1 MEPIRAPATALDG
14 APDPLLAT
22 LIRPSAMQRTNS
34 LPSDPVAPA
43 AARRPLFFVKTSDS
57 PSSAGQSERGRHVHS
72 RKVTRDIAALDFL
85 QSIPMRSEGGG
96 EPQEQAPPTT
106 PGSNQQPPFPGSD
119 VASTANDGGAS
130 ATEPLAGRRLP
141 GMAAT
146 MVRVPS
152 LFRLRITTKYPAAS
166 AVVRRWEGVTA
177 QQGLLDARLFF
188 SRGCGYPLATATI
201 INVRVGPWSWA
212 VLEAA
217 TNPSARQPPSHY
229 DWRGTSYFRLL
240 HATWSACDAD
250 RDREDAHPE
259 RVPYSANFLD
269 DPEFRQGRHRHV
281 VRGDKSLGPIVSS
294 ILLFVKPHEL
304 KDELNQK
311 FQEKHAWWLQDPSL
325 SLSKLRHLK
334 REALLCSQRLDL
346 EVATV
351 ALACVLFEKLV
362 LQHYVTK
369 ANRKLYMA
377 VCFLL
382 AVKFNEPCASDAR
395 KRVIRQL
402 LEDID
407 RVHALPSRDVLTA
420 EFTVYAQLSFNLHV
434 PIAEV
439 HPHFVRLLK
448 LIESNPRKYLDDD
461 VFTSYSTLLAAE
473 EQAESRSLLLAD
485 PMDAFDETT
494 DGETRVSDEEDEGE
508 RDGGED
514 EEPRGRKRKNSG
526 EGGGAGAADPSLFPW
541 GSVSFAHWWRRRRS
555 SPRGPRE
562 ANSPPPPPSTPL
574 SV

>member
-1 MEPIRAPATALDG
+1 MGTR
-14 APDPLLAT
+14 
-22 LIRPSAMQRTNS
+22 
-34 LPSDPVAPA
+34 
-43 AARRPLFFVKTSDS
+43 RRPGD
-57 PSSAGQSERGRHVHS
+57 E
-72 RKVTRDIAALDFL
+72 
-85 QSIPMRSEGGG
+85 
-96 EPQEQAPPTT
+96 
-106 PGSNQQPPFPGSD
+106 
-119 VASTANDGGAS
+119 
-130 ATEPLAGRRLP
+130 
-141 GMAAT
+141 
-146 MVRVPS
+146 
-152 LFRLRITTKYPAAS
+152 
-166 AVVRRWEGVTA
+166 
-177 QQGLLDARLFF
+177 
-188 SRGCGYPLATATI
+188 
-201 INVRVGPWSWA
+201 
-212 VLEAA
+212 
-217 TNPSARQPPSHY
+217 
-229 DWRGTSYFRLL
+229 
-240 HATWSACDAD
+240 D

-259 RVPYSANFLD
+259 RVPYSANFMD

-334 REALLCSQRLDL
+334 RETLMCSQRLDL

-369 ANRKLYMA
+369 VNRKLYMA

-382 AVKFNEPCASDAR
+382 AVKFNEPYASDAR
-395 KRVIRQL
+395 KRVIHQL

-461 VFTSYSTLLAAE
+461 VFTSYSALLAVE
-473 EQAESRSLLLAD
+473 EQAENRGLLLSD
-485 PMDAFDETT
+485 PLGGFDETT
-494 DGETRVSDEEDEGE
+494 DGEVRLSDEEDDAGDDSGNNNET
-508 RDGGED
+508 
-514 EEPRGRKRKNSG
+514 RGRKQKGSGDGGKNTTV
-526 EGGGAGAADPSLFPW
+526 ATNDPSMFPW
-541 GSVSFAHWWRRRRS
+541 HSVSLTQWWRKRRS
-555 SPRGPRE
+555 SPRGQDE
-562 ANSPPPPPSTPL
+562 SPPSTPL
-574 SV
+574 TM

>member
-1 MEPIRAPATALDG
+1 MLAGDDAARPSRP
-14 APDPLLAT
+14 PLLV
-22 LIRPSAMQRTNS
+22 P
-34 LPSDPVAPA
+34 
-43 AARRPLFFVKTSDS
+43 S
-57 PSSAGQSERGRHVHS
+57 PSSAAPSERSRHS
-72 RKVTRDIAALDFL
+72 RRVTRDIAALDFL
-85 QSIPMRSEGGG
+85 QSIPMRSEADADA
-96 EPQEQAPPTT
+96 ESEA
-106 PGSNQQPPFPGSD
+106 N
-119 VASTANDGGAS
+119 AANSTADAASSAAPAASNGAPSTTAAVAAASS
-130 ATEPLAGRRLP
+130 AADPEPLAGRRLP

-146 MVRVPS
+146 VVHVPP
-152 LFRLRITTKYPAAS
+152 LFRYRFTTKFPAAS

-188 SRGCGYPLATATI
+188 SRGCGYPLATSTI
-201 INVRVGPWSWA
+201 INYNGNETTARRRRFASLSGLA
-212 VLEAA
+212 LER
-217 TNPSARQPPSHY
+217 PSPSHY

-240 HATWSACDAD
+240 HATWSACDPD

-281 VRGDKSLGPIVSS
+281 VRGDKSLGPIISS

-334 REALLCSQRLDL
+334 REALMCSQRLDL

-369 ANRKLYMA
+369 VNRKLYMA

-382 AVKFNEPCASDAR
+382 AVKFNEPCASDER
-395 KRVIRQL
+395 KRVVRQL

-407 RVHALPSRDVLTA
+407 RAHALPSRDVLTA

-461 VFTSYSTLLAAE
+461 VFTSYSALLAME
-473 EQAESRSLLLAD
+473 EQAENLGMVLSD
-485 PMDAFDETT
+485 PLDGFDEAT
-494 DGETRVSDEEDEGE
+494 DGEARLSDEEDETESGT
-508 RDGGED
+508 DND
-514 EEPRGRKRKNSG
+514 QRGRKRKNSG
-526 EGGGAGAADPSLFPW
+526 GGSKNTADDPSMFPW
-541 GSVSFAHWWRRRRS
+541 HNVSFTQWWRKRRNS
-555 SPRGPRE
+555 RE
-562 ANSPPPPPSTPL
+562 RHESPPTTPL
-574 SV
+574 AI

>member
-1 MEPIRAPATALDG
+1 MVDAADSRPTRP
-14 APDPLLAT
+14 PLLV
-22 LIRPSAMQRTNS
+22 P
-34 LPSDPVAPA
+34 
-43 AARRPLFFVKTSDS
+43 S
-57 PSSAGQSERGRHVHS
+57 PSSAGPSSERSRHA

-85 QSIPMRSEGGG
+85 QSIPMRSEAAAVDADA
-96 EPQEQAPPTT
+96 APSEAETST
-106 PGSNQQPPFPGSD
+106 HDGT
-119 VASTANDGGAS
+119 STANVGPTTGG
-130 ATEPLAGRRLP
+130 TEPEPLAGRRLP

-146 MVRVPS
+146 LIHVPP
-152 LFRLRITTKYPAAS
+152 LFRYRFTTKFPAGS

-177 QQGLLDARLFF
+177 QQGLQDARLFF
-188 SRGCGYPLATATI
+188 SRGCGYPLATFTI
-201 INVRVGPWSWA
+201 LNYNGNETTARRRRFASLSSLA
-212 VLEAA
+212 LER
-217 TNPSARQPPSHY
+217 PSPTHY

-240 HATWSACDAD
+240 HATWSSCDSD
-250 RDREDAHPE
+250 RDQEDAHPE

-334 REALLCSQRLDL
+334 RETLLCSQRLDL

-369 ANRKLYMA
+369 VNRKLYMA

-382 AVKFNEPCASDAR
+382 AVKFNEPCASDER

-448 LIESNPRKYLDDD
+448 LVESNPRKYLDDD
-461 VFTSYSTLLAAE
+461 VFTAYSALLAME
-473 EQAESRSLLLAD
+473 EQAENLGMVLSD
-485 PMDAFDETT
+485 PLDGFDEAT
-494 DGETRVSDEEDEGE
+494 DGEARLSDEED
-508 RDGGED
+508 D
-514 EEPRGRKRKNSG
+514 ESGTDKGRKRKNSG
-526 EGGGAGAADPSLFPW
+526 GGSKGSADDPSMFPW
-541 GSVSFAHWWRRRRS
+541 HNVSFTQWWRKRRNS
-555 SPRGPRE
+555 RE
-562 ANSPPPPPSTPL
+562 RHESPPPTTPL
-574 SV
+574 VI

>member
-1 MEPIRAPATALDG
+1 MLAEDRPSRP
-14 APDPLLAT
+14 PLLV
-22 LIRPSAMQRTNS
+22 LSPSAS
-34 LPSDPVAPA
+34 AGPSD
-43 AARRPLFFVKTSDS
+43 RSR
-57 PSSAGQSERGRHVHS
+57 HS

-85 QSIPMRSEGGG
+85 QNIPMRSETV
-96 EPQEQAPPTT
+96 EPPSPSEPDADTST
-106 PGSNQQPPFPGSD
+106 VD
-119 VASTANDGGAS
+119 VASTTPATGTGAS
-130 ATEPLAGRRLP
+130 DPEPLAGRRLP

-146 MVRVPS
+146 IVHVPP
-152 LFRLRITTKYPAAS
+152 LFRYRFTTKFPAAS

-188 SRGCGYPLATATI
+188 SRGCGYPVATSTILNYNGNETTARRRRFASISGLA
-201 INVRVGPWSWA
+201 
-212 VLEAA
+212 LER
-217 TNPSARQPPSHY
+217 PSPTGY

-240 HATWSACDAD
+240 HATWSACDPD

-259 RVPYSANFLD
+259 HVPYSANFLD
-269 DPEFRQGRHRHV
+269 DPEFRQGRHRQV

-304 KDELNQK
+304 KVELNQK
-311 FQEKHAWWLQDPSL
+311 FQEKHDWWLQDPSL

-334 REALLCSQRLDL
+334 REAIMCSQRLDL

-369 ANRKLYMA
+369 VNRKLYMA

-382 AVKFNEPCASDAR
+382 AAKFNEPCSSDER
-395 KRVIRQL
+395 KRVVRQL

-407 RVHALPSRDVLTA
+407 RAHALPSRDVLTA

-448 LIESNPRKYLDDD
+448 IIESNPRKYLDDD
-461 VFTSYSTLLAAE
+461 VFTSYSALLAME
-473 EQAESRSLLLAD
+473 EQAEQLGMVISD
-485 PMDAFDETT
+485 PLDGFDEAT
-494 DGETRVSDEEDEGE
+494 DGEARLSDDEDDTEHDSGQ
-508 RDGGED
+508 DND
-514 EEPRGRKRKNSG
+514 QRGRKRKNSG
-526 EGGGAGAADPSLFPW
+526 NGVKNNSDDPSMFPW
-541 GSVSFAHWWRRRRS
+541 QITQWWRKRRNS
-555 SPRGPRE
+555 RE
-562 ANSPPPPPSTPL
+562 RQSPPTTPL
-574 SV
+574 TM

>member
-1 MEPIRAPATALDG
+1 MLDVDD
-14 APDPLLAT
+14 ARPSRPPLL
-22 LIRPSAMQRTNS
+22 IPSPSAS
-34 LPSDPVAPA
+34 AAP
-43 AARRPLFFVKTSDS
+43 
-57 PSSAGQSERGRHVHS
+57 SERSRHS

-85 QSIPMRSEGGG
+85 QNIPMRSETVAAAAEPSTPSEVDAETSTVDGASSAAPTAGTGAGGG
-96 EPQEQAPPTT
+96 SEP
-106 PGSNQQPPFPGSD
+106 
-119 VASTANDGGAS
+119 
-130 ATEPLAGRRLP
+130 EPLAGRRLP
-141 GMAAT
+141 GMEAT
-146 MVRVPS
+146 IVHVPP
-152 LFRLRITTKYPAAS
+152 LFRYRFTTKFPAAS

-188 SRGCGYPLATATI
+188 SRGCGYPLATSTI
-201 INVRVGPWSWA
+201 INYNGNETTARRRRFASLSGLA
-212 VLEAA
+212 LER
-217 TNPSARQPPSHY
+217 PSPSHY

-240 HATWSACDAD
+240 HATWSACDPD

-259 RVPYSANFLD
+259 RVPFSANFLD

-334 REALLCSQRLDL
+334 REALMCSQRLNL

-369 ANRKLYMA
+369 VNRKLYMA

-382 AVKFNEPCASDAR
+382 AVKFNEPCASDER

-407 RVHALPSRDVLTA
+407 RAHALPSRDVLTA

-461 VFTSYSTLLAAE
+461 VFAPYSALLAME
-473 EQAESRSLLLAD
+473 EQTENFGMVISD
-485 PMDAFDETT
+485 PLDEFDETT
-494 DGETRVSDEEDEGE
+494 DGEARLSDEEDDAGDKDNEQ
-508 RDGGED
+508 
-514 EEPRGRKRKNSG
+514 RGRKRKNSG
-526 EGGGAGAADPSLFPW
+526 ERGKGASGDPSLFPW
-541 GSVSFAHWWRRRRS
+541 HNVSFTQWWRKRRS
-555 SPRGPRE
+555 PRE
-562 ANSPPPPPSTPL
+562 RLESSPTAI
-574 SV
+574 

>member
-1 MEPIRAPATALDG
+1 MLAADDARPSRP
-14 APDPLLAT
+14 PLLVPS
-22 LIRPSAMQRTNS
+22 PSA
-34 LPSDPVAPA
+34 
-43 AARRPLFFVKTSDS
+43 
-57 PSSAGQSERGRHVHS
+57 SAGPSERSRHS

-85 QSIPMRSEGGG
+85 QNIPMSSETVAV
-96 EPQEQAPPTT
+96 EPPAPSEVDLDPSTVDAASSAAPTT
-106 PGSNQQPPFPGSD
+106 GAATGN
-119 VASTANDGGAS
+119 TGGPEP
-130 ATEPLAGRRLP
+130 EPLAGRRLP

-146 MVRVPS
+146 VVHVPP
-152 LFRLRITTKYPAAS
+152 LFRYRFTTKFPAAS

-188 SRGCGYPLATATI
+188 SRGCGYPLVTSTI
-201 INVRVGPWSWA
+201 INYNGNETAARRRRFASMSGLA
-212 VLEAA
+212 LER
-217 TNPSARQPPSHY
+217 PSPTHY

-240 HATWSACDAD
+240 HATWSACDKD

-334 REALLCSQRLDL
+334 REAVMCSQRLNL
-346 EVATV
+346 EVASV

-369 ANRKLYMA
+369 VNRKLYMA
-377 VCFLL
+377 VCFVL
-382 AVKFNEPCASDAR
+382 AVKFNEPCTSDER
-395 KRVIRQL
+395 KHVIRQL

-434 PIAEV
+434 SIAEI

-461 VFTSYSTLLAAE
+461 VFTSYSALLAME
-473 EQAESRSLLLAD
+473 EQAENLGMVLSD
-485 PMDAFDETT
+485 PLDGFDDAT
-494 DGETRVSDEEDEGE
+494 DGEARLSDEEDDTE
-508 RDGGED
+508 RDSDQESD
-514 EEPRGRKRKNSG
+514 QRGRKRKNSG
-526 EGGGAGAADPSLFPW
+526 GGGKSSSDDPSMFPW
-541 GSVSFAHWWRRRRS
+541 HNVSFTQWWRKRRGSRDRHES
-555 SPRGPRE
+555 S
-562 ANSPPPPPSTPL
+562 L
-574 SV
+574 

>member
-1 MEPIRAPATALDG
+1 MLVNDGQPARL
-14 APDPLLAT
+14 PLVV
-22 LIRPSAMQRTNS
+22 PS
-34 LPSDPVAPA
+34 PPA
-43 AARRPLFFVKTSDS
+43 
-57 PSSAGQSERGRHVHS
+57 SSGPSERSRHS

-85 QSIPMRSEGGG
+85 QNIPMQSESVIPVA
-96 EPQEQAPPTT
+96 EPSPASEIDTDDLIIDGVNRLNAAAN
-106 PGSNQQPPFPGSD
+106 SSD
-119 VASTANDGGAS
+119 V
-130 ATEPLAGRRLP
+130 EPLAGKRLP
-141 GMAAT
+141 GMEAT
-146 MVRVPS
+146 VVHVPS
-152 LFRLRITTKYPAAS
+152 LFRYRFTTKFPAAS

-188 SRGCGYPLATATI
+188 SRGCGYPLATSTI
-201 INVRVGPWSWA
+201 INYNGNETTARRIRFASMSA
-212 VLEAA
+212 LALERPSS
-217 TNPSARQPPSHY
+217 TNY

-334 REALLCSQRLDL
+334 RDAIMCSQRLNL
-346 EVATV
+346 EVATM

-382 AVKFNEPCASDAR
+382 AAKFNEPDER
-395 KRVIRQL
+395 KRVIREL

-420 EFTVYAQLSFNLHV
+420 EFTVYAQLSFDLHV

-461 VFTSYSTLLAAE
+461 VLISYSALLAKE
-473 EQAESRSLLLAD
+473 KQAENFGMVLSD
-485 PMDAFDETT
+485 PLDGFDETT
-494 DGETRVSDEEDEGE
+494 DGEARLSDEDDDDAEHNSAKDSEQ
-508 RDGGED
+508 RA
-514 EEPRGRKRKNSG
+514 RKRKSSG
-526 EGGGAGAADPSLFPW
+526 VGGKNTSNDPSMFPW
-541 GSVSFAHWWRRRRS
+541 HNVSITQWWRKRRNSRERHES
-555 SPRGPRE
+555 S
-562 ANSPPPPPSTPL
+562 STAPL
-574 SV
+574 AK

>member
-1 MEPIRAPATALDG
+1 MSGLALE
-14 APDPLLAT
+14 
-22 LIRPSAMQRTNS
+22 RPS
-34 LPSDPVAPA
+34 
-43 AARRPLFFVKTSDS
+43 
-57 PSSAGQSERGRHVHS
+57 
-72 RKVTRDIAALDFL
+72 
-85 QSIPMRSEGGG
+85 
-96 EPQEQAPPTT
+96 PT
-106 PGSNQQPPFPGSD
+106 D
-119 VASTANDGGAS
+119 
-130 ATEPLAGRRLP
+130 
-141 GMAAT
+141 
-146 MVRVPS
+146 
-152 LFRLRITTKYPAAS
+152 
-166 AVVRRWEGVTA
+166 
-177 QQGLLDARLFF
+177 
-188 SRGCGYPLATATI
+188 
-201 INVRVGPWSWA
+201 
-212 VLEAA
+212 
-217 TNPSARQPPSHY
+217 Y

-240 HATWSACDAD
+240 HATWSTCDSD

-259 RVPYSANFLD
+259 RVPFSANFLD

-334 REALLCSQRLDL
+334 REALMCSQRLNL

-369 ANRKLYMA
+369 VNRKLYMA

-382 AVKFNEPCASDAR
+382 AVKFNEPCASDER
-395 KRVIRQL
+395 KRVIREF

-407 RVHALPSRDVLTA
+407 RAHALPSRDVLTA

-461 VFTSYSTLLAAE
+461 VFTSYSALLAME
-473 EQAESRSLLLAD
+473 EQAENLGMVLSDRLD
-485 PMDAFDETT
+485 GFDGTT
-494 DGETRVSDEEDEGE
+494 DGEARLSDEED
-508 RDGGED
+508 DAGGEQ
-514 EEPRGRKRKNSG
+514 RGRKRKNSG
-526 EGGGAGAADPSLFPW
+526 ERGKSSSSDPSVSPW
-541 GSVSFAHWWRRRRS
+541 HNVSFTQWWRKRRS
-555 SPRGPRE
+555 PRE
-562 ANSPPPPPSTPL
+562 RPESSSTTM
-574 SV
+574 